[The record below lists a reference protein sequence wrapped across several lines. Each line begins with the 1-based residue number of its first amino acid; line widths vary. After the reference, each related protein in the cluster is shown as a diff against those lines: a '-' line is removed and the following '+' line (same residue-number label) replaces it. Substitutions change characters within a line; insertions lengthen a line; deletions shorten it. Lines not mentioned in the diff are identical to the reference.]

1 MRIQYEVTK
10 QDYIAFNI
18 NFVDTSKVMRRSI
31 FIRRFFYP
39 VFFLAAA
46 SLLES
51 VFNVPIAFLLVVV
64 AVMSAVWVLYYVKW
78 FKRSVVKKVEK
89 MLDSGKI
96 TGLIGSHEL
105 ELGEGHLTDTTR
117 ESYTRY
123 ESVEKI
129 IATETHIF
137 VYVSQVMAYIIPKHT
152 FKTQEEIELFI
163 EKLETYKVT
172 TKMK

>member
-1 MRIQYEVTK
+1 MVLKYEVTK
-10 QDYIAFNI
+10 QDYIDFNI

-51 VFNVPIAFLLVVV
+51 VFSIPIAFLLVAV
-64 AVMSAVWVLYYVKW
+64 AVISTVWVLYYVKW
-78 FKRSVVKKVEK
+78 FKHSVVKKVEK
-89 MLDSGKI
+89 TLSSGKI
-96 TGLIGSHEL
+96 TGLIGTHEL

-123 ESVEKI
+123 ENVEKI

-137 VYVSQVMAYIIPKHT
+137 VYVSQVMAYIIPKRT
-152 FKTQEEIELFI
+152 FKSQEEIVTFLV
-163 EKLETYKVT
+163 KLETYKVT
-172 TKMK
+172 NKIK